1 MADRVVAVAVERAP
15 QVAAVAEAEAA
26 AEAAASAAEGA
37 ASAAAAP
44 RGAGEM
50 PALSAEDRARIHA
63 AKAAIEQRTAAEL
76 AVVVV
81 PVSDHYPF
89 VGLVWAAAAALVVA
103 AIVALVAPDLELLEA
118 LAIQAVALVLFALL
132 FDWMP
137 IRLFLTPRHL
147 KHARARQLAHREF
160 AAHIIGG
167 APHRNRVLL
176 FVSLGE
182 RHVQIIADRGTHAL
196 VPEGT
201 WDRIVA
207 EFLAKVKA
215 GAAADGILAAIAAC
229 GPVLE
234 EHHPPAR

>member
-1 MADRVVAVAVERAP
+1 MAAL
-15 QVAAVAEAEAA
+15 
-26 AEAAASAAEGA
+26 GA
-37 ASAAAAP
+37 D
-44 RGAGEM
+44 
-50 PALSAEDRARIHA
+50 DRARIRA
-63 AKAAIEQRTAAEL
+63 AKAAVEQRTAAEL

-89 VGLVWAAAAALVVA
+89 VGLVWAAAAAFGVA
-103 AIVALVAPDLELLEA
+103 VIVTLVAPDLEPVEA

-137 IRLFLTPRHL
+137 VRLRLAPRHL

-160 AAHIIGG
+160 AAHIISG

-182 RHVQIIADRGTHAL
+182 RYVEIIADRGTHAL

-215 GAAADGILAAIAAC
+215 GAVTDGVLAAIAAC
-229 GPVLE
+229 GQVLE
-234 EHHPPAR
+234 THHPAAR